1 MELAR
6 ISGSK
11 LKLALAVLLAAGL
24 FAAWAASAGAA
35 SVPSAPA
42 EPQAQ
47 IDATGTPNSTADTS
61 GCKAVLTNTRLVR
74 VQRNSLGAIT
84 LRLVEQTWVTRCPAA
99 SGGTT
104 DSDTRRLQVWVSEV
118 SWGRS

>member
-1 MELAR
+1 MKLAK
-6 ISGSK
+6 ISGSE

-42 EPQAQ
+42 EPQMQ

-61 GCKAVLTNTRLVR
+61 GCRAVLTNTRLVR
-74 VQRNSLGAIT
+74 VQRNSRGIT
-84 LRLVEQTWVTRCPAA
+84 LRLVEQTWVTRCPDA

-104 DSDTRRLQVWVSEV
+104 DSDTRRLQVWVR
-118 SWGRS
+118 WIRS